1 MQAFDVIIIGR
12 GITGL
17 STGLHLKRYGIGSFC
32 FVAPS
37 RDFTNCASINSGY
50 AAVSTLDNISRTVH
64 GHGED
69 AARNLLRLGRIGFS
83 DLMDLTTQFK
93 VDHHE
98 GRVYRLTQSDMEAQ
112 EMAVAS
118 SWLASNGFPSSVSL
132 DGRGTQKL
140 TYQSDGTASASI
152 NMESLLGHMEEDLS
166 SKIFPEDV
174 IRIETTPRH
183 ISVLTSSGIKL
194 TAEVVVVASHLGIK
208 KLIPNME
215 SCLVNHADQWA
226 EFEFD
231 GRYPFLTPGN
241 LLLSDFSQYWIS
253 VTSDRKLRAGGARYL
268 RKWAGVEA
276 IEAHLDEKITSTV
289 KKRIESLF
297 DVKLSNPTLQHA
309 LLELRACD
317 EIPIIGPMYDDSRV
331 LMAGG
336 YMGSGLTL
344 GCAAGRG
351 LSEFIIE
358 GRSKTVPAIFH
369 PKRLRSLAE

>member
-1 MQAFDVIIIGR
+1 
-12 GITGL
+12 
-17 STGLHLKRYGIGSFC
+17 
-32 FVAPS
+32 
-37 RDFTNCASINSGY
+37 
-50 AAVSTLDNISRTVH
+50 
-64 GHGED
+64 
-69 AARNLLRLGRIGFS
+69 
-83 DLMDLTTQFK
+83 
-93 VDHHE
+93 
-98 GRVYRLTQSDMEAQ
+98 
-112 EMAVAS
+112 
-118 SWLASNGFPSSVSL
+118 
-132 DGRGTQKL
+132 
-140 TYQSDGTASASI
+140 
-152 NMESLLGHMEEDLS
+152 
-166 SKIFPEDV
+166 
-174 IRIETTPRH
+174 
-183 ISVLTSSGIKL
+183 
-194 TAEVVVVASHLGIK
+194 
-208 KLIPNME
+208 
-215 SCLVNHADQWA
+215 
-226 EFEFD
+226 
-231 GRYPFLTPGN
+231 LTPGN